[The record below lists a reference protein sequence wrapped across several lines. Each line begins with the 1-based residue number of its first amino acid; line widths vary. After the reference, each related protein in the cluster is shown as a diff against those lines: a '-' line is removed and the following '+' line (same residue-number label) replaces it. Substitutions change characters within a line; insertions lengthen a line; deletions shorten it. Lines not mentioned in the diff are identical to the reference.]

1 MAETADER
9 IFPATSMPA
18 LDWWHALWPDP
29 EGSLRSLGVKDG
41 ECTVDLCSGTGHF
54 TKPMAKIAGAGWVA
68 AVELDRGILEKAKA
82 HCAEYKNIRWIE
94 GDARLLPDMLPEKA
108 DAVVIGNTFHGVPD
122 KIALSAAV
130 HAALRPGG
138 RFIII
143 NWYPLP
149 KEQTVIL
156 GQPRGPLSSM
166 RMAPQQVR
174 DIVVPAGFG
183 LGKIVEMPPY
193 HYGAIFIKRENQ

>member
-1 MAETADER
+1 MAEMADER

-29 EGSLRSLGVKDG
+29 EASLRSLGIRDG
-41 ECTVDLCSGTGHF
+41 ECTVDLCCGTGHF
-54 TKPMAKIAGAGWVA
+54 TKPMAEIASAGWVA
-68 AVELDRGILEKAKA
+68 AIELDPGILEKAKA
-82 HCAEYKNIRWIE
+82 YCAGRNNIRWLE
-94 GDARLLPDMLPEKA
+94 GDARLLPDMLREKA

-122 KIALSAAV
+122 KTALSAAA
-130 HAALRPGG
+130 HKALKPGG

-166 RMAPQQVR
+166 RMAPQAVR
-174 DIVVPAGFG
+174 DAVEPAGFD
-183 LGKIVEMPPY
+183 LGGIVEMPPY
-193 HYGAIFIKRENQ
+193 HYGAIFVKKGE

>member
-29 EGSLRSLGVKDG
+29 EASLRSLGLKDG
-41 ECTVDLCSGTGHF
+41 ECTIDLCCGTGHF
-54 TKPMAKIAGAGWVA
+54 TKPMAEIAGSGWVA
-68 AVELDRGILEKAKA
+68 AVELDPGILQKAKSY
-82 HCAEYKNIRWIE
+82 CGGYKNIRWLE
-94 GDARLLPDMLPEKA
+94 GDARLLPDMMNELA

-122 KIALSAAV
+122 KTALSGV
-130 HAALRPGG
+130 VYKTLKPGG

-143 NWYPLP
+143 NWHPVP

-156 GQPRGPLSSM
+156 GQPRGPLFQL
-166 RMAPQQVR
+166 RMAPQTVR
-174 DIVVPAGFG
+174 AVVEPAGFG
-183 LGKIVEMPPY
+183 LGEIVEMPPY
-193 HYGAIFIKRENQ
+193 HYGAIFIKD

>member
-29 EGSLRSLGVKDG
+29 EASLRSLGIKDG
-41 ECTVDLCSGTGHF
+41 ECTIDLCCGTGHF
-54 TKPMAKIAGAGWVA
+54 TKPMAKIAGSGWVA
-68 AVELDRGILEKAKA
+68 AVELDPGILEKAKSY
-82 HCAEYKNIRWIE
+82 CGGFNNIRWLQ
-94 GDARLLPDMLPEKA
+94 GDARLLPDMLGELA

-122 KIALSAAV
+122 KTALSAAV
-130 HAALRPGG
+130 YKTLKPDG

-156 GQPRGPLSSM
+156 GQPRGPLFQL
-166 RMAPQQVR
+166 RMAPEAVR
-174 DIVVPAGFG
+174 AAVEPAGFG
-183 LGKIVEMPPY
+183 LGEIVEMPPY
-193 HYGAIFIKRENQ
+193 HYGAIFIKKA